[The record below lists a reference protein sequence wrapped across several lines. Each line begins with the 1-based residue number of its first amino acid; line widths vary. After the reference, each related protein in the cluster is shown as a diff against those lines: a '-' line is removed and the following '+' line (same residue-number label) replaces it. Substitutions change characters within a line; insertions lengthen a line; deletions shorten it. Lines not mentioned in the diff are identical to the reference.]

1 MMPKHMFRHAPAL
14 ALVLAVAATAILL
27 ATGCDATLQTAP
39 SATPANSVQSSSG
52 PTLSGYVDTGAS
64 KSAR

>member
-1 MMPKHMFRHAPAL
+1 MHRHTRAL
-14 ALVLAVAATAILL
+14 GFFIAVAATAFLL

-39 SATPANSVQSSSG
+39 STTPAKNVQSSSG

-64 KSAR
+64 KSVH